1 MRYLGICP
9 QNGFVYEGD
18 HSFGN
23 RVAIR
28 PTLVPICFP
37 ESMEAASTGVEEANR
52 FAKVVFREDS
62 FDPITKIR
70 RGRIYNTFNCS
81 QPSEWYINDPLRTD
95 LLPELI
101 GHRFMQ
107 KTRLQT
113 YQSDALIALRKKDAP
128 KVAVL
133 GKDPF
138 TTLWRILDI
147 ETSVHSDQIVTL
159 KSFRSFG
166 EVPRLIKGQTPE
178 ECFAQLSEYLE
189 MVENSANRLGANEVA
204 DRCRDGLSVVFGY
217 LAKNPKLD
225 LSKSIDKYMKN
236 EQKERHDLVTHC
248 GSVVARLHARGKP
261 SVQAQYGVTG
271 LREEHSQLALRCLYV
286 VLTELGWASLD

>member
-9 QNGFVYEGD
+9 ENGFVYEGD
-18 HSFGN
+18 HSFGI
-23 RVAIR
+23 RVAPR
-28 PTLVPICFP
+28 PTLVPISFP
-37 ESMEAASTGVEEANR
+37 ESLEAASTGVEAADR

-70 RGRIYNTFNCS
+70 RGRVYNAFDYS
-81 QPSEWYINDPLRTD
+81 QPKEWYISDPLRTD
-95 LLPELI
+95 IIPESI
-101 GHRFMQ
+101 GPRYLQ
-107 KTRLQT
+107 RTRLQT
-113 YQSDALIALRKKDAP
+113 YQSDALIALRKKDAS

-138 TTLWRILDI
+138 ITLWRILDI
-147 ETSVHSDQIVTL
+147 ETSVHGDQIVTL

-166 EVPRLIKGQTPE
+166 DVPRLIKGQMPE

-189 MVENSANRLGANEVA
+189 MVENSVNRLDANEVA
-204 DRCRDGLSVVFGY
+204 DRCRDALSVVFGY

-225 LSKSIDKYMKN
+225 LSQSIQKYMKN
-236 EQKERHDLVTHC
+236 EGREYHDLVTHC
-248 GSVVARLHARGKP
+248 GSVIARLHAKGKP
-261 SVQAQYGVTG
+261 SVQAQFDVRG
-271 LREEHSQLALRCLYV
+271 LREEHSQLTLRCLYV